1 MKRKRDYDPPAFH
14 SNPELFATRDEI
26 LYLGLKAPFRL
37 KELASQLSKDSYDII
52 YAHAIEGRQFAYIA
66 RDFYYTDATMVRRWQ
81 RAVWEYHKKFKEVP
95 KE

>member
-1 MKRKRDYDPPAFH
+1 MSKKRYDPPAFH

-37 KELASQLSKDSYDII
+37 KELASQLSKQSYDII
-52 YAHAIEGRQFAYIA
+52 YQHAIVGRQFAYIA
-66 RDFYYTDATMVRRWQ
+66 RDAFYSDATMVRRWQ
-81 RAVWEYHKKFKEVP
+81 KAVLEYHKKFKEVA